1 MKMRRRNYVTNKIYG
16 LPRLFNNFAQ
26 LTVAQTRSVCL
37 VCIEVHVAF
46 VSITRSYDNLVE
58 SQSSRAV
65 ELYAY
70 DIAVLHARFFRLS
83 CGQMDMSLRYDH
95 AFFDFNFSGRT
106 YKLTSRSAFQF
117 SGLSE
122 NDIDTDSK
130 TVRTSQLYLSLL
142 SVRSENSDTFQ
153 RSARAYD
160 IYFFFRWRTDPAEK
174 DP

>member
-1 MKMRRRNYVTNKIYG
+1 MRRRNYVTNKIYG

-106 YKLTSRSAFQF
+106 YKLTSQECLPVF
-117 SGLSE
+117 
-122 NDIDTDSK
+122 
-130 TVRTSQLYLSLL
+130 RTL
-142 SVRSENSDTFQ
+142 
-153 RSARAYD
+153 
-160 IYFFFRWRTDPAEK
+160 
-174 DP
+174 